1 MTPHPYLRDNKKD
14 APYNAKGPPP
24 MLSTRTKIPHC
35 ARALITHL
43 KTKLS
48 GETPRL
54 WDKSVSAVPAH
65 VSVVQPKAVA

>member
-1 MTPHPYLRDNKKD
+1 
-14 APYNAKGPPP
+14 
-24 MLSTRTKIPHC
+24 MLSTRTKIPHF

-43 KTKLS
+43 NTKLS